1 MEKEQYEE
9 HTEKAENAI
18 SYSELRKVL
27 TDDELAILGIQEAR
41 FCEELEENDECLVK
55 DILLL
60 LKASRRSTRHSLF
73 VLEQA
78 KDALLKL
85 SFLMP

>member
-1 MEKEQYEE
+1 MGKSIYESIR
-9 HTEKAENAI
+9 KKSGNAN
-18 SYSELRKVL
+18 SYSECREVL

-60 LKASRRSTRHSLF
+60 LKASRRCHCEGHKRFWT
-73 VLEQA
+73 A
-78 KDALLKL
+78 
-85 SFLMP
+85 